1 MCSPNA
7 DADVASFYVHALT
20 DKPARSWT
28 ESGRRIQSVAIGKV
42 FAVGER
48 RAQAPE
54 LSESELRFQHA
65 VVVHVASRV
74 PAVLPARFGA
84 LVDDEALERIL
95 RAREST
101 VREAM
106 TLVRG
111 KVQMTLR
118 TVPGGRNA
126 AGTGR
131 GSGAD
136 EGAPVSGK
144 QYLER
149 RRKAASTRL
158 PPRVENLIARAA
170 AYVDA
175 ERREI
180 TPAGTIAV
188 YHLLKRTDV
197 DEYRTALEELRG
209 VTLSGPWPPF
219 AFVPE
224 LWS

>member
-1 MCSPNA
+1 
-7 DADVASFYVHALT
+7 VAWFYVHALT
-20 DKPARSWT
+20 DKPTRSWS
-28 ESGRRIQSVAIGKV
+28 ESGRKIQSIAIGKI

-65 VVVHVASRV
+65 VVVHVAGRV

-84 LVDDEALERIL
+84 LVDDKALERIL
-95 RAREST
+95 RERESA

-118 TVPGGRNA
+118 TVRDGRNA
-126 AGTGR
+126 ARKDR
-131 GSGAD
+131 GSDAD
-136 EGAPVSGK
+136 ERGPVSGK

-149 RRKAASTRL
+149 RRNEASTRL
-158 PPRVENLIARAA
+158 VPRLENLIARAA
-170 AYVDA
+170 EYVEA

-197 DEYRTALEELRG
+197 DEYRSALEALRG